1 MRRVR
6 KKNILD
12 RIDDSINDKI
22 DEIKA
27 KNKEKKE
34 KVKEPKEKKV
44 KEPKEKKIK
53 EPKVK
58 EKKVK
63 EPKEKKP
70 KKKLVLFKKKEDKI
84 KVKEDKK
91 KKVLDDNFEKDFE
104 LAKDIDEVTKNDDD
118 FEIIK
123 DSEDNTTNKKEKKK
137 LFAFKKKEK
146 KIKPKKIKEKK
157 IKGKNKE
164 KKEKRAWWKK
174 LLTVILILGIAGVL
188 SMTAFLAYVVITAP
202 KFNDSALIIKDQTV
216 IYDMNGNV
224 IAKLGSEKRESVS
237 YDALPQVLV
246 DAIIATEDSRFFQH
260 NGVDL
265 FRFIKATIQQVL
277 GQDDAGGAS
286 TLTMQTVKNN
296 ITKMDKQED
305 DSNIK
310 GKIKKVIRKFQDV
323 YLAVFK
329 VEKEYSKEEILEMYC
344 NDNFLGGSYYGVEE
358 ASKYYFGKS
367 VSELTLPE
375 ASLIAGLFQAP
386 GRHNPYVDIDK
397 ATARRTTVLKL
408 MVRHGYITEEER
420 ELAEKVSIE
429 SLLVGKNKAETKYQG
444 YIDTVVAEVEEL
456 TDRGDGTGGD
466 NPYTVPMKI
475 YTTMDTA
482 MQDGIDSVLTNNEW
496 YWKDEKVQA
505 GIAVVNAETG
515 AIVAV
520 GAGRNKTG
528 ERQFNYATQAYR
540 QPGSTAKPLFDY
552 GPAIEYLNY
561 SSGTLV
567 MDERWGYSNG
577 GPNVNNWDGGY
588 HGLQTIRYHLQVSR
602 NVPALKTFQA
612 VGPKNSQQFVSA
624 LGLDVSLNSSSENYH
639 VYDNGLDN
647 TINEAYSIGGAA
659 RGFTPLNMA
668 SAYACFANGGYY
680 IAPHTVTKII
690 YRETG
695 DEKEF
700 KYTKERV
707 MKDSTAYIMNNIL
720 ESAVTS
726 GFNGGAQVA
735 GSHVAAKTG
744 TSNYD
749 EATMKAKGMPASAVN
764 DLWTVAYTS
773 QYSIAVWYGY
783 DEADPQ
789 YYNDWGGFKDEVTK
803 AVMRYIPKDTRG
815 WSMPS
820 SVVAV
825 TVERE
830 TVPAALPSQYTPDN
844 MKMTEYFVRGTQPT
858 EVSERYQKLND
869 VKNVTTSKTGNNVT
883 ISWDFD
889 TPRVLTQSYIESYFN
904 KSTFG
909 NSKGSM
915 VSNRLN
921 YNKNTLGDVGFA
933 IYKQASD
940 GSLSLLKFVTEKTYT
955 YTGYGKTTLVIK
967 AEHSKFKSNAS
978 SGVKVDLALD
988 ELDTN
993 KINATFYSNGPIQTT
1008 VGTYEEQGFKS
1019 ITYGLIDI
1027 SNSVTIS
1034 YTVSDGATVYETP
1047 TDLQD
1052 HINTL
1057 PAGTYTITYTI
1068 TYLGTKV
1075 TKTRNVILS

>member
-1 MRRVR
+1 
-6 KKNILD
+6 
-12 RIDDSINDKI
+12 
-22 DEIKA
+22 
-27 KNKEKKE
+27 
-34 KVKEPKEKKV
+34 
-44 KEPKEKKIK
+44 EKKIK
-53 EPKVK
+53 NKKVK

-70 KKKLVLFKKKEDKI
+70 LFLLKKKDKSL

-91 KKVLDDNFEKDFE
+91 KKLEDDDFLKDFE
-104 LAKDIDEVTKNDDD
+104 LAKDDDLDIVKNNDDD

-123 DSEDNTTNKKEKKK
+123 DEEVTPKKEKKK
-137 LFAFKKKEK
+137 LFAFIKKEK
-146 KIKPKKIKEKK
+146 KVKPKKVKGIKDEHGKK
-157 IKGKNKE
+157 TKDSIKKP
-164 KKEKRAWWKK
+164 KRAWWKK
-174 LLTVILILGIAGVL
+174 VLTVILILGIAGVL
-188 SMTAFLAYVVITAP
+188 SVTAFLAYVVITAP
-202 KFNDSALIIKDQTV
+202 EFNDSALIIKDQTV

-237 YDALPQVLV
+237 YDALPQVLI

-265 FRFIKATIQQVL
+265 FRFIKATVQQLL
-277 GQDDAGGAS
+277 GHDDAGGAS

-367 VSELTLPE
+367 VSDLTLPE

-386 GRHNPYVDIDK
+386 GRHNPYIDIDK
-397 ATARRTTVLKL
+397 ATARRTIVLKL
-408 MVRHGYITEEER
+408 MVKHGYITEEER
-420 ELAEKVSIE
+420 ELAEKVPIE
-429 SLLVGKNKAETKYQG
+429 SLLAGKNKTEQKYQG

-456 TDRGDGTGGD
+456 TDTDGTGGD

-482 MQDGIDSVLTNNEW
+482 MQDGIDGILTNNAW

-540 QPGSTAKPLFDY
+540 QPGSTAKPIFDY

-561 SSGTLV
+561 GSGTLV
-567 MDERWGYSNG
+567 MDERWSYSNG

-588 HGLQTIRYHLQVSR
+588 YGLQTIRYHLQVSR

-612 VGPKNSQQFVSA
+612 VGPVNSQKFAHA
-624 LGLDVSLNSSSENYH
+624 LGLDVSLNSSSDNYH
-639 VYDNGLDN
+639 VYENGLDN
-647 TINEAYSIGGAA
+647 TINEAYSIGGASK
-659 RGFTPLNMA
+659 GFTPLDMA
-668 SAYACFANGGYY
+668 GAYACFANGGYY
-680 IAPHTVTKII
+680 IAPHTVTKIV

-749 EATMKAKGMPASAVN
+749 DATMKAKGMPASAVN

-773 QYSIAVWYGY
+773 QYSVAVWYGY
-783 DEADPQ
+783 DEADPK

-803 AVMRYIPKDTRG
+803 AVMQYIPKDPKG

-820 SVVAV
+820 SVVAA

-830 TVPAALPSQYTPDN
+830 AIPSALPSQYTPDN

-869 VKNVTTSKTGNNVT
+869 IKNVTTAKSGNSVT

-889 TPRVLTQSYIESYFN
+889 TPRVLTKAYLESYFN
-904 KSTFG
+904 KSGYG
-909 NSKGSM
+909 NSKAAM
-915 VSNRLN
+915 VNNRMN
-921 YNKNTLGDVGFA
+921 YNANTLGEVGYA
-933 IYKQASD
+933 IYKQAAD
-940 GSLSLLKFVTEKTYT
+940 GS
-955 YTGYGKTTLVIK
+955 
-967 AEHSKFKSNAS
+967 
-978 SGVKVDLALD
+978 
-988 ELDTN
+988 
-993 KINATFYSNGPIQTT
+993 
-1008 VGTYEEQGFKS
+1008 
-1019 ITYGLIDI
+1019 
-1027 SNSVTIS
+1027 
-1034 YTVSDGATVYETP
+1034 
-1047 TDLQD
+1047 
-1052 HINTL
+1052 
-1057 PAGTYTITYTI
+1057 
-1068 TYLGTKV
+1068 
-1075 TKTRNVILS
+1075 